1 MNNNNSSGT
10 GSLVCGIIGLVVSII
25 SWIVCGW
32 LGFIG
37 AVLGLIG
44 LFLPTRGFGLKVPAL
59 LALIVGLGGG
69 GFWAIM
75 LAIIARA

>member
-1 MNNNNSSGT
+1 MNNNTGT
-10 GSLVCGIIGLVVSII
+10 GSLVCGIIGLVASIV

-37 AVLGLIG
+37 AVLGIIG
-44 LFLPTRGFGLKVPAL
+44 LALPTPGFGTKVPAL
-59 LALIVGLGGG
+59 LALLVGLAGG

-75 LAIIARA
+75 LAVMAGA

>member
-1 MNNNNSSGT
+1 MNNNNSGT
-10 GSLVCGIIGLVVSII
+10 GSLVCGIIGLVVSVI
-25 SWIVCGW
+25 SWIACGW

-44 LFLPTRGFGLKVPAL
+44 LILPAQGFGMKVPAL
-59 LALIVGLGGG
+59 LAFLVGLAGG

-75 LAIIARA
+75 LAVMAGA

>member
-1 MNNNNSSGT
+1 MNNSNSGT

-44 LFLPTRGFGLKVPAL
+44 LFLPTQGFGLKVPAL